1 MSIVIASALVLAD
14 AADGL
19 SLDHPIIG
27 YHNVVTAS
35 NIAAT
40 AANAS
45 YPASNLANPATHLKW
60 TGTTTGAQYLT
71 ITTGYTDEIDYVAV
85 AGHNWA
91 TAEIPVSVEGYISG
105 VWTTIVDE
113 VILANDGPYLGR
125 FDAQV
130 LSQIRIKL
138 AAGSVIPTA
147 AVVYVGKLLTVERQI
162 YVGHIPLT
170 DGIKTS
176 VVNGK
181 SESGNHLGRIVL
193 GEWRESTIPLS
204 LLTPAWFRTYMRPFL
219 TDGRDLPF
227 FFGWRP
233 QTYPR
238 EIGYVVLTEDP
249 APAPVGPSNLISL
262 DLKVTGFT

>member
-1 MSIVIASALVLAD
+1 MSIVIATALVLAD
-14 AADGL
+14 ASDGL

-40 AANAS
+40 AENAS

-60 TGTTTGAQYLT
+60 TGTTTGEQYLT
-71 ITTGYTDEIDYVAV
+71 ITTGYVDDIDYVAV

-91 TAEIPVSVEGYISG
+91 TAEIPVSVEGYIDG
-105 VWTTIVDE
+105 AWTNIVDE
-113 VILANDGPYLGR
+113 VMLADDGPYLGR
-125 FDAQV
+125 FDPQS

-147 AVVYVGKLLTVERQI
+147 AAVYVGKLVVVERKI
-162 YVGHIPLT
+162 YEGHIPLT

-176 VVNGK
+176 AVNGK

-193 GEWRESTIPLS
+193 GEWRESVIPLS

-219 TDGRDLPF
+219 TDGRNLPF

-233 QTYPR
+233 ETYPR

-249 APAPVGPSNLISL
+249 EPVAVGPSNLIAFDMRVSG
-262 DLKVTGFT
+262 VA